1 MSGAFLLRPLGV
13 PDLDI
18 AAALHREAFLPMG
31 ERAWPRHEMAELLA
45 SLGVVGLLLQRADSE
60 IGFAVCRMAADE
72 AELLTLAVSP
82 SARRLGAG
90 RTLLRAVIDLV
101 RAGNARRL
109 FLEVGDDNLAA
120 RSLYERMGFETVGR
134 RTAYYR
140 RGDRPAADALVMRLA
155 LD

>member
-1 MSGAFLLRPLGV
+1 
-13 PDLDI
+13 
-18 AAALHREAFLPMG
+18 MG

-45 SLGVVGLLLQRADSE
+45 SPGVVGLLLQRADSE

-82 SARRLGAG
+82 GARRLGAG